1 MSATGHRMASDLHFQ
16 GPETL
21 TERQQREQ
29 AYFDKYVDS
38 QSIYTN
44 FEPVEGLQFRP
55 WNPYW
60 YVAEVLGKF
69 YVSPSQRVLDFGC
82 GYGNYSMLWARLG
95 YEVFGFDVSERNIS
109 SARRLAEHYGFGGRT
124 HFEVGVAENLSYP
137 SESFD
142 VVAGI
147 DILHHVDIP
156 ASIRECFRILKPGG
170 IAVFKEPIEVPIFDR
185 LRNTR
190 WAKRLCSNEKS
201 FERGIT
207 EDERKLS
214 KRDVDQIASVFPDRE
229 IRTFRLFSRLDAF
242 SRALRVRGG
251 ETHLHFIVFRALA
264 QFDQTCFKYLSFLKP
279 LGGEIVLTLVKPAG
293 ASPVQ
298 SRQADNRLR
307 ASTLAG

>member
-1 MSATGHRMASDLHFQ
+1 MASDLHFQ
-16 GPETL
+16 KPETL

-29 AYFDKYVDS
+29 AYYDKYVDS
-38 QSIYTN
+38 QSIHTN
-44 FEPVEGLQFRP
+44 FGSVEGLQFRP

-60 YVAEVLGKF
+60 YVAQVLRKF

-82 GYGNYSMLWARLG
+82 GFGNYSVLWARLG
-95 YEVFGFDVSERNIS
+95 YEVFGFDVSEKNIS
-109 SARRLAEHYGFGGRT
+109 GARLRAERYGFGGRT

-137 SESFD
+137 SEFFD

-156 ASIRECFRILKPGG
+156 AAIRECFRVLKPGG
-170 IAVFKEPIEVPIFDR
+170 MAVFKEPIEVPIFDR
-185 LRNTR
+185 LRNTG
-190 WAKRLCSNEKS
+190 WAKCLCPNEKS

-207 EDERKLS
+207 EDERKVS
-214 KRDVDQIASVFPDRE
+214 KRDIDQIASVFPDLE
-229 IRTFRLFSRLDAF
+229 TQTFRLFSRLDAF

-264 QFDQTCFKYLSFLKP
+264 IFDQACFTYLPFLKP
-279 LGGEIVLTLVKPAG
+279 LGGEIVLTLLKPAAG

-307 ASTLAG
+307 ASTLPVGQID